1 MQPRIDR
8 EGGAASLF
16 YLMNHLDLMLNI
28 SQWLQE
34 ELAEGPLFLVAME
47 QSKSGNKLNIMI
59 DGDEGVGIDQCAKL
73 SRSLSAKIDENEEL
87 LSGPMT
93 LEVSS
98 PGADQPLQMP
108 RQYPKHMGRELNIL
122 LADGRKLEAELLKVQ
137 ANGIVVKTETGKG
150 KKKEITEHA
159 LSFDEI
165 KEAKVKLSFK
175 KK

>member
-1 MQPRIDR
+1 MQPRLEQ

-16 YLMNHLDLMLNI
+16 YLMNYLDLMSNI
-28 SQWLQE
+28 SQWLKE
-34 ELAEGPLFLVAME
+34 ELADGPLFLVALE
-47 QSKSGNKLNIMI
+47 QSKSGKKMNVLI
-59 DGDEGVGIDQCAKL
+59 DGDKGVGIDECAKL
-73 SRSLSAKIDENEEL
+73 SRSLSTRLDENEEL

-108 RQYPKHMGRELNIL
+108 RQYPKHVGRELNIL
-122 LADGRKLEAELLKVQ
+122 LADGRKLEAALVEVQ
-137 ANGIVVKTETGKG
+137 AQGIIVRTETGKG
-150 KKKEITEHA
+150 KKKEITDHA